1 MCKNSV
7 QVPQH
12 LLSACSRLS
21 RRSLLGTFRSKK
33 GGDGEESPSPS
44 GIPSVNQ
51 KVMLHDVQKGKNN
64 SCLGLLSHAVCIMNS
79 FNIPRLLTTCIC
91 ICMMHICKYIYLT
104 LQDKPQ
110 QRQCHKGMLAAS
122 QVFSMPSETQ
132 QLPEKRIK
140 GMSFY
145 KEILG
150 RTVIF
155 F

>member
-12 LLSACSRLS
+12 LLFACSRLS
-21 RRSLLGTFRSKK
+21 LCSLPGTFRNKK
-33 GGDGEESPSPS
+33 GGDWGRVTFSFRYSVIIS
-44 GIPSVNQ
+44 GNTSINQ
-51 KVMLHDVQKGKNN
+51 KVMPHHGQRGKNN
-64 SCLGLLSHAVCIMNS
+64 SCLGLLSHAKCITNV

-122 QVFSMPSETQ
+122 QVYSIPSED
-132 QLPEKRIK
+132 
-140 GMSFY
+140 
-145 KEILG
+145 
-150 RTVIF
+150 
-155 F
+155 